1 MRIMFV
7 DDEVKVLEGIRRSL
21 YPMRSEWQMSFAESG
36 HQALEMMQAAPVD
49 VVISDLRMPGMNGTE
64 LLSRVRERYPAAVRI
79 ILSGQPETELTLNS
93 ALCAH
98 ECLAKPC
105 ETESLKSTISRAF
118 QLKSTVT
125 DPSLQ
130 AVISTPGNPPAIS
143 SAFHKPAGYTDFMN
157 KLQSSDWSASEIAN
171 IIAQDHAM
179 AAKVLH
185 RALKQHEL
193 MVAER
198 EILEHTLNGSV
209 AMLCEVLGMVR
220 PYALSRSLRVRR
232 YVRHMTQWAQPANL
246 MEFDMAAMLSQIGC
260 IALPNELLKK
270 AYSGMPLLA
279 HEEEAFQAHPAAAH
293 KLLVN
298 MPRLEMVAEMIRYQ
312 MTPVGDLRKLNLSET
327 VRSGAQMLLIAGR
340 ADETVLNGG
349 SITTATHHMTAHPA
363 DYDGALVA
371 SLRTSQN

>member
-7 DDEVKVLEGIRRSL
+7 DDEVKVLDGIRRSL

-36 HQALEMMQAAPVD
+36 QQALDMMKAAPVD

-64 LLSRVRERYPAAVRI
+64 LLSHVRERYPAVVRI

-93 ALCAH
+93 AICAH

-105 ETESLKSTISRAF
+105 ETEALKVTISRAF
-118 QLKSTVT
+118 RLQTTVT

-130 AVISTPGNPPAIS
+130 AVISGPANPPAI
-143 SAFHKPAGYTDFMN
+143 AAPFQRATGYTDFMN
-157 KLQSSDWSASEIAN
+157 KLQSSDWSSSEIAN

-209 AMLCEVLGMVR
+209 SMLSQILGMVR
-220 PYALSRSLRVRR
+220 PYALSRAMRLRR
-232 YVRHMTQWAQPANL
+232 YVRHMAQTAQPENL
-246 MEFDMAAMLSQIGC
+246 SEFDTSAMLSQIGC
-260 IALPNELLKK
+260 IALPTDLLKK
-270 AYSGMPLLA
+270 AYSGLPLLI
-279 HEEEAFQAHPAAAH
+279 HEEEAFRAHPSTAH

-298 MPRLEMVAEMIRYQ
+298 MPRLEIVAEILKYQ
-312 MTPVGDLRKLNLSET
+312 MTPCQELRHLNLSET
-327 VRSGAQMLLIAGR
+327 VQSGAQMLLIAGH
-340 ADETVLNGG
+340 ADEVVSSGG
-349 SITTATHHMTAHPA
+349 TLSTAIQQMNASPA
-363 DYDGALVA
+363 VYDPALVVSIRPA
-371 SLRTSQN
+371 A